1 MLVKHLKKLITLF
14 LILFSFLTWP
24 QSSLNNSSKI
34 DIEKLMLWVQ
44 FIAADNNVSI
54 QYDSVKYQNNVF
66 ELTNLQ
72 VADFIFPGMI
82 SE

>member
-1 MLVKHLKKLITLF
+1 MKKLVTLF
-14 LILFSFLTWP
+14 LILFSLLVWP
-24 QSSLNNSSKI
+24 QTSLNNSSKI

-72 VADFIFPGMI
+72 VTDFIFP
-82 SE
+82 ECCLKKHHL